1 MGGFPGGFQTA
12 RSAIISPDSG
22 SKRARLEQAM
32 FRAVNL
38 ENFHQIQSPDYAL
51 NGHIRSKPAPNG
63 KWFLKNRVL
72 AIDLRDAS
80 EWSLLNFGSEGLE
93 CRRLARGTRPSLY
106 TCRKTYMQNLTRRSR
121 FPSLD
126 SLKTPSKTSP
136 EGEDANLPRKPREK
150 PMSTPVSGAH
160 QPKVHVCPECGS
172 LNLIE
177 DFDQG
182 ETICQDCGLVLS
194 QNLMSRGPEWRAFTK
209 EEKDERGRVGIP
221 TSFSIHDKGLST
233 VIDRVNRDAFG
244 RQLPFETRMEM
255 LRLRKWQ
262 IRTRVHSSS
271 DRNLA
276 QAMAELDRLTDR
288 LHVPANVKEDS
299 AVVYRKALD
308 SGLVRGRSIA
318 AIAAASLYA
327 ACRSSETPRTLK
339 EVASASRIKKK
350 DVARCYRLLLRE
362 LEMSMPVEDPIR
374 CISKI
379 ASRAEITIQ
388 TQQSAIQVLKDARN
402 KGVVAGKD
410 PMGLAA
416 AALYVACVLQR
427 EKKTQ
432 KEIAEI
438 ANVTEVTVRNR
449 YKGLKDALGLTA

>member
-1 MGGFPGGFQTA
+1 LT
-12 RSAIISPDSG
+12 
-22 SKRARLEQAM
+22 
-32 FRAVNL
+32 
-38 ENFHQIQSPDYAL
+38 
-51 NGHIRSKPAPNG
+51 
-63 KWFLKNRVL
+63 
-72 AIDLRDAS
+72 RD
-80 EWSLLNFGSEGLE
+80 SEG
-93 CRRLARGTRPSLY
+93 
-106 TCRKTYMQNLTRRSR
+106 K
-121 FPSLD
+121 D
-126 SLKTPSKTSP
+126 
-136 EGEDANLPRKPREK
+136 EGETTTTPTVPSGKPPR
-150 PMSTPVSGAH
+150 
-160 QPKVHVCPECGS
+160 VHVCPECS
-172 LNLIE
+172 SVNLIE

-233 VIDRVNRDAFG
+233 VIDRVNRDAYG
-244 RQLPFETRMEM
+244 RQLPMETRMEM

-276 QAMAELDRLTDR
+276 QAMAELDRLTDK
-288 LHVPANVKEDS
+288 LHVPASVKENS

-327 ACRSSETPRTLK
+327 ACRSAETPRTLK
-339 EVASASRIKKK
+339 EVAGASRIKKK

-379 ASRAEITIQ
+379 ASRAEISIQ
-388 TQQSAIQVLKDARN
+388 TQQSAIKVLKDAKR

-416 AALYVACVLQR
+416 AALYVACVLEN

-449 YKGLKDALGLTA
+449 YKGLKDSLGLSA

>member
-1 MGGFPGGFQTA
+1 MLWTPRSCFPRTEPSHA
-12 RSAIISPDSG
+12 S
-22 SKRARLEQAM
+22 
-32 FRAVNL
+32 VNL
-38 ENFHQIQSPDYAL
+38 RNHL
-51 NGHIRSKPAPNG
+51 T
-63 KWFLKNRVL
+63 
-72 AIDLRDAS
+72 RD
-80 EWSLLNFGSEGLE
+80 SEG
-93 CRRLARGTRPSLY
+93 
-106 TCRKTYMQNLTRRSR
+106 K
-121 FPSLD
+121 D
-126 SLKTPSKTSP
+126 
-136 EGEDANLPRKPREK
+136 EGETTTTPTVPSGKPPR
-150 PMSTPVSGAH
+150 
-160 QPKVHVCPECGS
+160 VHVCPECS
-172 LNLIE
+172 SVNLIE

-233 VIDRVNRDAFG
+233 VIDRVNRDAYG
-244 RQLPFETRMEM
+244 RQLPMETRMEM

-276 QAMAELDRLTDR
+276 QAMAELDRLTDK
-288 LHVPANVKEDS
+288 LHVPANVKENS

-318 AIAAASLYA
+318 A
-327 ACRSSETPRTLK
+327 
-339 EVASASRIKKK
+339 
-350 DVARCYRLLLRE
+350 
-362 LEMSMPVEDPIR
+362 M
-374 CISKI
+374 
-379 ASRAEITIQ
+379 
-388 TQQSAIQVLKDARN
+388 TQQSAIKVLKDAKR

-416 AALYVACVLQR
+416 AALYVACVLEN

-449 YKGLKDALGLTA
+449 YKGLKDSLGLSA

>member
-1 MGGFPGGFQTA
+1 MTA
-12 RSAIISPDSG
+12 STNDSQPADRTDRVPREQEKGPIPPPATG
-22 SKRARLEQAM
+22 S
-32 FRAVNL
+32 
-38 ENFHQIQSPDYAL
+38 
-51 NGHIRSKPAPNG
+51 
-63 KWFLKNRVL
+63 
-72 AIDLRDAS
+72 
-80 EWSLLNFGSEGLE
+80 
-93 CRRLARGTRPSLY
+93 RPSKIHL
-106 TCRKTYMQNLTRRSR
+106 
-121 FPSLD
+121 
-126 SLKTPSKTSP
+126 
-136 EGEDANLPRKPREK
+136 
-150 PMSTPVSGAH
+150 
-160 QPKVHVCPECGS
+160 CPECGS

-177 DFDQG
+177 DYDQG

-194 QNLMSRGPEWRAFTK
+194 QNTMSRGPEWRAFTK

-233 VIDRVNRDAFG
+233 VIDRVNRDAYG
-244 RQLPFETRMEM
+244 RQLPVETRMEM

-262 IRTRVHSSS
+262 IRTRVHSSA

-288 LHVPANVKEDS
+288 LHVPPNVKEDA
-299 AVVYRKALD
+299 AVIYRKALD

-362 LEMSMPVEDPIR
+362 LEMSMPVEDPTR

-379 ASRAEITIQ
+379 ASRAEISIQ
-388 TQQSAIQVLKDARN
+388 TQQSAIKVLKDARK

-416 AALYVACVLQR
+416 AALYVACVLMG

-449 YKGLKDALGLTA
+449 YKGLREALGLSA

>member
-1 MGGFPGGFQTA
+1 
-12 RSAIISPDSG
+12 
-22 SKRARLEQAM
+22 
-32 FRAVNL
+32 
-38 ENFHQIQSPDYAL
+38 
-51 NGHIRSKPAPNG
+51 
-63 KWFLKNRVL
+63 
-72 AIDLRDAS
+72 
-80 EWSLLNFGSEGLE
+80 
-93 CRRLARGTRPSLY
+93 
-106 TCRKTYMQNLTRRSR
+106 
-121 FPSLD
+121 
-126 SLKTPSKTSP
+126 
-136 EGEDANLPRKPREK
+136 
-150 PMSTPVSGAH
+150 MSTPSPSAH
-160 QPKVHVCPECGS
+160 PPKVHVCPECAS

-262 IRTRVHSSS
+262 IRTREHSSS
-271 DRNLA
+271 DRTLA

-288 LHVPANVKEDS
+288 LHVPANAKEDS

-308 SGLVRGRSIA
+308 SGLVRGRA
-318 AIAAASLYA
+318 MDAI
-327 ACRSSETPRTLK
+327 
-339 EVASASRIKKK
+339 
-350 DVARCYRLLLRE
+350 
-362 LEMSMPVEDPIR
+362 
-374 CISKI
+374 
-379 ASRAEITIQ
+379 
-388 TQQSAIQVLKDARN
+388 
-402 KGVVAGKD
+402 
-410 PMGLAA
+410 AA
-416 AALYVACVLQR
+416 AALYVACVLQG

-449 YKGLKDALGLTA
+449 YKGLKDALGLNA